1 MLNSLKRNISLITM
15 MSFLGL
21 FLTAC
26 NQSPG
31 TEDRQ
36 VRGNGNGNS
45 DTPASAARAATPNS
59 NMGRSNM
66 DMSKSAPRDRN
77 NMPTSAAKDQIVIE
91 NFSFKPATVTVKA
104 GTTVTWVNR
113 DNEPHTVSDSDK
125 LFKSGAMDTDEQF
138 SYTFA
143 APGTYNYFCAIHP
156 RMTGQIIVR

>member
-1 MLNSLKRNISLITM
+1 MLNSLKRNISLITI
-15 MSFLGL
+15 MSLLGL

-26 NQSPG
+26 NGSPG

-36 VRGNGNGNS
+36 VRGNGNS
-45 DTPASAARAATPNS
+45 DTQASAARAATPNS
-59 NMGRSNM
+59 NMGMSNM
-66 DMSKSAPRDRN
+66 DMSNPASRDRN
-77 NMPTSAAKDQIVIE
+77 NVPTSAAKDQIVIE

-125 LFKSGAMDTDEQF
+125 RFKSGAMDTDGQF
-138 SYTFA
+138 SHTFGA
-143 APGTYNYFCAIHP
+143 TGTYNYFCALHP

>member
-1 MLNSLKRNISLITM
+1 MLNNVKRNISLITM
-15 MSFLGL
+15 MSLLGL

-26 NQSPG
+26 NRSTG
-31 TEDRQ
+31 TEYGQ
-36 VRGNGNGNS
+36 VRGNGNS
-45 DTPASAARAATPNS
+45 DTQASAAPAATPNS
-59 NMGRSNM
+59 NM
-66 DMSKSAPRDRN
+66 DMPKPAPRDRN

-125 LFKSGAMDTDEQF
+125 RFKSGAMDTNEQF

>member
-1 MLNSLKRNISLITM
+1 MLNRLKRNISLITM
-15 MSFLGL
+15 MSMPGL

-26 NQSPG
+26 NGSPG

-36 VRGNGNGNS
+36 VRGNGNS
-45 DTPASAARAATPNS
+45 DTQASAARAPTPNS
-59 NMGRSNM
+59 NMGMSNM
-66 DMSKSAPRDRN
+66 DMSKPASRDRN
-77 NMPTSAAKDQIVIE
+77 NVPTSPAKDQIVIE

-125 LFKSGAMDTDEQF
+125 RFKSGAMDTDGQF

-143 APGTYNYFCAIHP
+143 ATGTYNYFCALHP

>member
-1 MLNSLKRNISLITM
+1 MLNNVKRNISLITM
-15 MSFLGL
+15 MSLLGL

-26 NQSPG
+26 NRSTG
-31 TEDRQ
+31 TEYGQ
-36 VRGNGNGNS
+36 VRGNGNS
-45 DTPASAARAATPNS
+45 DTQASAAPAATPNS
-59 NMGRSNM
+59 NM
-66 DMSKSAPRDRN
+66 DMPKPAPRDRN

-125 LFKSGAMDTDEQF
+125 RFKSGAMDTDEQF